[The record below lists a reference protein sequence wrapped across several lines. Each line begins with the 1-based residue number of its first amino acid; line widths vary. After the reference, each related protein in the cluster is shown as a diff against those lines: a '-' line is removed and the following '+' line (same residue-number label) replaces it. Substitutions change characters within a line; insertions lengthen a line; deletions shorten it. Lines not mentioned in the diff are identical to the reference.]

1 MYLCCVKQSTLSGDG
16 GSFSHPSPL
25 KGLRPSN
32 RENGFEMESILRL
45 NANPLPAVVFWAQF
59 FLVGGYDT

>member
-1 MYLCCVKQSTLSGDG
+1 MIGTNFILPIVHMYLCCVKQSTLSGDG

-32 RENGFEMESILRL
+32 RENGFETESML
-45 NANPLPAVVFWAQF
+45 
-59 FLVGGYDT
+59 